1 MVERFDVLFEFNFE
15 IGRISISVPFGVY
28 VCACES
34 VSNYLCDFQNEMY
47 WMRDDFLQFLSIFLM
62 GPIL

>member
-47 WMRDDFLQFLSIFLM
+47 
-62 GPIL
+62 